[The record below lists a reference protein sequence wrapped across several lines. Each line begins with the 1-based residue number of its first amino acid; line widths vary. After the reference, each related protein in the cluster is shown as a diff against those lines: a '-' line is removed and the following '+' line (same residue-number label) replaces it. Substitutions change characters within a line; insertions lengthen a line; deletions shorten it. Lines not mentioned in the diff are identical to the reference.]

1 MPLTSLRLL
10 LVLGAAAAV
19 VLGATWWHLSR
30 SRHRVLRATTGSV
43 VALVLVVGTVGVGV
57 NRHFDLY
64 RSWGDVLGPHSAD
77 IVEAGT
83 RASLARA
90 LATRPRQA
98 AAPLRGTLL
107 SVQIPATV
115 SRLDVMGAYVYLPKQ
130 YDTPAFA
137 HRDFPVVEAFNGS
150 PGVPA
155 NWITGVLADQS
166 LDHAIASG
174 KVAPAI
180 VVFPPTN
187 TSFLRSLECTDTRD
201 GLRDE
206 TFLTTDVR
214 SWVLAHLRTASARW
228 TTIGFSTGG
237 YCALDLAVRHPD
249 LYFQAVSLDG
259 YGRALSDGFARG
271 LWRNAADRL
280 VHSPN
285 WVFQHEPPRPVDV
298 YLLAGSDDPGARYDA
313 SLTWRALL
321 AGGWMRP
328 RDQLVNEP
336 GGRHSFDAWQRAFV
350 PALEWALPGPGG
362 QVLEAARKTAPSTQ
376 TQSAGG
382 VRWTTEQVT
391 PG

>member
-10 LVLGAAAAV
+10 LLLGVSAAAV
-19 VLGATWWHLSR
+19 VGATWWHLSR
-30 SRHRVLRATTGSV
+30 SRHRVLRAATGSV
-43 VALVLVVGTVGVGV
+43 VALVLVAGTVGAGV

-64 RSWGDVLGPHSAD
+64 RSWGDLLGPHSAD
-77 IVEAGT
+77 IVQAGT
-83 RASLARA
+83 QASLARA

-98 AAPLRGTLL
+98 ASPIRGSLL
-107 SVQIPATV
+107 SVRIPGTV

-137 HRDFPVVEAFNGS
+137 HRSFPVVEAFNGS

-155 NWITGVLADQS
+155 NWITGVLADTS
-166 LDHAIASG
+166 LDDAIG
-174 KVAPAI
+174 RGEVAPAI

-187 TSFLRSLECTDTRD
+187 TSLLRSLECTDTRD

-214 SWVLAHLRTASARW
+214 SWVLSHLRTSGARW
-228 TTIGFSTGG
+228 TAIGYSTGG

-249 LYFQAVSLDG
+249 LYYQAVSLDG
-259 YGRALSDGFARG
+259 YGYALSDGFARG
-271 LWRNAADRL
+271 LWHGRSDRL
-280 VHSPN
+280 AHSPN

-313 SLTWRALL
+313 RLTWRALL
-321 AGGWMRP
+321 AGRWGRP
-328 RDQLVNEP
+328 RDRLIVQK

-350 PALEWALPGPGG
+350 PGLEWALPGPGG
-362 QVLEAARKTAPSTQ
+362 QVVLAARSAASAP
-376 TQSAGG
+376 GG
-382 VRWTTEQVT
+382 RSES
-391 PG
+391 